1 MGSRRPAV
9 LVALGAACALAA
21 AMTGWTAT
29 GSPTATGG
37 TLRLFSPSDVD
48 SLDPGLATGRLAWVL
63 LAGTCMT
70 LMSYRDEGPARY
82 ELRPEAAAGPPQV
95 SRDGLTY
102 VFTLRKS
109 LRFSDGSP
117 LTAANFA
124 RAFGRI
130 LNPKMLSYGAALFP
144 DVKAVTRQ
152 GRLRLRIVLSKPAG
166 DLLTRLALSFT
177 CPVPLGFPVDP
188 AGVPLM
194 VGSGPYAVAEYVP
207 GKLLVFRRNS
217 YYSGPRQ
224 RRVDRVEMTIGGDV
238 SDGIRAVE
246 AGQSDI
252 LAAEIL
258 VDREELARRYG
269 LNKRQLFRT
278 SGTNIAFVAMNTSR
292 PLFRDNVELR
302 KAVNLALDREAIAA
316 VAGPAWR
323 LSGTTTDQL
332 VPRWVPGW
340 VDRRIYPVARP
351 DLRAARAL
359 AAGNLRDKKA
369 MLYTSAVPLLAERAK
384 LVAANLR
391 ELGLEVEVKA
401 LAPAVL
407 DARAG
412 TPGEPYDLVL
422 TRYFVE
428 YPDPAN
434 VLIRLLA
441 RENARR
447 SAGNTNFSY
456 FDNAAYNQ
464 RMAATQRLTGTAR
477 LKAFST
483 LEADILRNEAPVAPL
498 SEGSYWMLVSK
509 RVGCVRPDPARLA
522 WWAVCLQ

>member
-1 MGSRRPAV
+1 V
-9 LVALGAACALAA
+9 
-21 AMTGWTAT
+21 
-29 GSPTATGG
+29 
-37 TLRLFSPSDVD
+37 LFS
-48 SLDPGLATGRLAWVL
+48 
-63 LAGTCMT
+63 
-70 LMSYRDEGPARY
+70 
-82 ELRPEAAAGPPQV
+82 
-95 SRDGLTY
+95 
-102 VFTLRKS
+102 
-109 LRFSDGSP
+109 
-117 LTAANFA
+117 
-124 RAFGRI
+124 
-130 LNPKMLSYGAALFP
+130 
-144 DVKAVTRQ
+144 DVKAATPR
-152 GRLRLRIVLSKPAG
+152 GRLRLRIVLTKPAG

-177 CPVPLGFPVDP
+177 CPVPLGFPVDR
-188 AGVPLM
+188 AGVSLM

-207 GKLLVFRRNS
+207 GKLLVLRRNP

-224 RRVDRVEMTIGGDV
+224 QRVDRVEMTIGGEV

-246 AGQSDI
+246 AGQSDM
-252 LAAEIL
+252 LAAEIPGEF
-258 VDREELARRYG
+258 REELARRYG
-269 LNKRQLFRT
+269 INKRQLFRT
-278 SGTNIAFVAMNTSR
+278 SATNVAFIALNTSR
-292 PLFRDNVELR
+292 PLFRDNAALR
-302 KAVNLALDREAIAA
+302 RAVNLALDREAIAA

-359 AAGNLRDKKA
+359 AAGNLRGAKA

-407 DARAG
+407 DVRAG
-412 TPGEPYDLVL
+412 TPGEPYDLLL

-441 RENARR
+441 GENARR
-447 SAGNTNFSY
+447 SVGNTNFSY
-456 FDNAAYNQ
+456 FDNAAYN
-464 RMAATQRLTGTAR
+464 RRITAAHRLTGTAR

-498 SEGSYWMLVSK
+498 FEGSYWLLFSK
-509 RVGCVRPDPARLA
+509 RVGCVRPHPVQPP
-522 WWAVCLQ
+522 WWAICLP